1 MANPVGEESWLAYI
15 EEETR
20 RATDLEGRVKVA
32 ELYKS
37 ATLALP
43 ASLRIWLAYCE
54 YFWSLF
60 IDCQAPNPAWS
71 ADEQTV
77 GRELFSFGSALS
89 LWSNGY
95 DAIRYRIND
104 SHEFWNRWIAIEM
117 DQLARSRNPVGTRRI
132 THLFR
137 DRLQI
142 PHATWDETSQMFSSF
157 LSTYNNAAYES
168 EFQQVT
174 ASATE
179 AKAAYELREPFEL
192 KINRA
197 ARDGDKELHRAV
209 LRDYLDWEMVQIK
222 KTKNARLAVD
232 LCFGLYGRA
241 LTGVFAFDDDIW
253 TNCSVYVS
261 SLPGRANVVQAQLT
275 LPNILDILQK
285 ATVHCPW
292 SGVLWSRYILAAERV
307 GLSFQQV
314 ESIKHAATNTK
325 ALDRDGM
332 TGVLDMYAAWC
343 GYLKRTAMNP
353 DAHEDSADIAEVGLL
368 AALEDVQLWGER
380 LYKDEYKGD
389 PNYRLERILTQFLT
403 EVKGNIDEARAT
415 WERVSRKPVL
425 ADSYDFW
432 LNYYLWEMVVYAS
445 IPKPRSPTPGTPA
458 GATKMMR
465 VPGLATDVLRRAV
478 ERRTIDWPERV
489 MEVYLQHCNDYEQP
503 ATLQH
508 AQDRVYKARKGV
520 AKRRERESA
529 DAAAAYAA
537 QVEAAKQQQHDQQ
550 QDVSNHASESHDIAM
565 HDSPA
570 STKRKRESTPE
581 DHGASPKKARSA
593 DDTQQELKR
602 DRENTTVLVTN
613 LPAGA
618 TQTAIKKYFREY
630 GHIKAIDTKKEVEPQ
645 STSAII
651 EFSSAEEALSAQL
664 RDNKYFEQSQIRVV
678 AGTGLTLFVTNYPP
692 TADESFIRDLFKG
705 CGEIFGIRWP
715 SLKFNTH
722 RRFCY
727 VSFSSPQAAQA
738 ATRLDG
744 KVIDGK
750 FTLLCKYSDPSQKKA
765 REGAVAEG
773 REVRV
778 KNVQI
783 ATTEGDLKSVFGKY
797 GKIASVRILKNMAGR
812 SVGTVYIVY
821 ESAKDA
827 ENALQLDKTK
837 FRQQIL
843 EVELSKETN
852 YKPTA
857 TSRARVSSTSSP
869 SPAPDDNSTGADKPG
884 LQQLAN
890 QDPTP
895 RELQERTLA
904 IMNVPDTVNDA
915 RVRAIIE
922 KHGAVTRLILRPDHQ
937 GAIVEFADATTAGRV
952 ALAVDGLEII
962 PGRKLQTG
970 PVTELLKKK
979 PEHKSNANNP
989 ENGKHASAP
998 SNKKLAFMQ
1007 PAQHIR
1013 RPVLGKPG
1021 PRRGVGFAA
1030 GPKTTQPSASAQ
1042 STENIKPKS
1051 NAEFKALF
1059 LGNGDNASPPK
1070 INGSMDSTAN
1080 N

>member
-1 MANPVGEESWLAYI
+1 
-15 EEETR
+15 
-20 RATDLEGRVKVA
+20 
-32 ELYKS
+32 
-37 ATLALP
+37 
-43 ASLRIWLAYCE
+43 
-54 YFWSLF
+54 
-60 IDCQAPNPAWS
+60 
-71 ADEQTV
+71 
-77 GRELFSFGSALS
+77 
-89 LWSNGY
+89 
-95 DAIRYRIND
+95 
-104 SHEFWNRWIAIEM
+104 M
-117 DQLARSRNPVGTRRI
+117 DQLALSRHPSGIRRI
-132 THLFR
+132 NHLFR

-174 ASATE
+174 ASAKE
-179 AKAAYELREPFEL
+179 AKAAYEQREPFEL
-192 KINRA
+192 KIKRA
-197 ARDGDKELHRAV
+197 IRADDKEVHRTV

-222 KTKNARLAVD
+222 KTKNVRLAVD
-232 LCFGLYGRA
+232 LCFALYGRA

-253 TNCSVYVS
+253 TNCSVYIS
-261 SLPGRANVVQAQLT
+261 SLPSRPSVIQAQLA
-275 LPNILDILQK
+275 LPNILDVLQK
-285 ATVHCPW
+285 ATTHCPW
-292 SGVLWSRYILAAERV
+292 SGILWSRYILAAERA

-353 DAHEDSADIAEVGLL
+353 SAHEDSADIAEVGLL

-380 LYKDEYKGD
+380 LYKQDYKGD

-415 WERVSRKPVL
+415 WERMSQKPVL

-432 LNYYLWEMVVYAS
+432 LNYYLWEMVVYSS

-458 GATKMMR
+458 GGTKLMR
-465 VPGLATDVLRRAV
+465 VPGLATDILRRAV

-503 ATLQH
+503 ETLQY

-529 DAAAAYAA
+529 EAAAAYAA
-537 QVEAAKQQQHDQQ
+537 QLDAAKQQQHDQQ
-550 QDVSNHASESHDIAM
+550 REGSDHTSENHDIAM
-565 HDSPA
+565 QDSPA
-570 STKRKRESTPE
+570 SAKRKRETTPG
-581 DHGASPKKARSA
+581 DQDAGQKKARNTDEA
-593 DDTQQELKR
+593 QQQSTR
-602 DRENTTVLVTN
+602 DRENTTVLVKN
-613 LPAGA
+613 LPPGA
-618 TQTAIKKYFREY
+618 TQTAIKKYFRDY
-630 GHIKAIDTKKEVEPQ
+630 GHIKNIDTKREVEPE
-645 STSAII
+645 STSALI
-651 EFSSAEEALSAQL
+651 EFASAEEALSAQL

-692 TADESFIRDLFKG
+692 TADESFIRDLFKD
-705 CGEIFGIRWP
+705 CGEIFSIRLP

-727 VSFSSPQAAQA
+727 ISFSDPEAARA

-750 FTLLCKYSDPSQKKA
+750 FTLLCKYSNPSQKKA

-778 KNVQI
+778 KNVQTG
-783 ATTEGDLKSVFGKY
+783 ATEGDLKSVFGKY
-797 GKIASVRILKNMAGR
+797 GKISSVRILKNKGGR
-812 SVGTVYIVY
+812 SVGTVFVVY
-821 ESAKDA
+821 ETAKDA

-852 YKPTA
+852 YKPFA
-857 TSRARVSSTSSP
+857 TSGARAPSTSSP
-869 SPAPDDNSTGADKPG
+869 SPAPESNGTGADRTDP
-884 LQQLAN
+884 QEIAS

-904 IMNVPDTVNDA
+904 IMNIPDTVNDA
-915 RVRAIIE
+915 RVRAIVE
-922 KHGAVTRLILRPDHQ
+922 KHGGLTKLVLRPDHQ
-937 GAIVEFADATTAGRV
+937 GAIVEFTDATTAGRA
-952 ALAVDGLEII
+952 ALALDGLEIV
-962 PGRKLQTG
+962 PGRKMQMGT
-970 PVTELLKKK
+970 VAELLKTK
-979 PEHKSNANNP
+979 PEHKTDASQP
-989 ENGKHASAP
+989 VNGKHAPAT
-998 SNKKLAFMQ
+998 NDKKPAFMQ
-1007 PAQHIR
+1007 PAQHVR

-1021 PRRGVGFAA
+1021 PKRGIGFAA
-1030 GPKTTQPSASAQ
+1030 GPKTTQPAASAQ
-1042 STENIKPKS
+1042 SADKVKPKS
-1051 NAEFKALF
+1051 NAEFKAMF
-1059 LGNGDNASPPK
+1059 LGEADHTSKTKTNGAT
-1070 INGSMDSTAN
+1070 GSATEG
-1080 N
+1080 